1 MNKRIALIV
10 AVGVFALVG
19 ARIATGGP
27 AGLIWDDG
35 HYARPG
41 SLDDGK
47 ELRPEARISLAEA
60 NAAAQ
65 RAASGDLGRVD
76 LEHHNGRLVYTVD
89 VGDREVHVDALNGR
103 VVAITR
109 RD

>member
-1 MNKRIALIV
+1 MKKRIALIV
-10 AVGVFALVG
+10 AVGVLALVG

-35 HYARPG
+35 HHARPG

-47 ELRPEARISLAEA
+47 ELRSQARISLVEA

-65 RAASGDLGRVD
+65 RAASGDLGQVD
-76 LEHHNGRLVYTVD
+76 LEHDNGRLVYTVD
-89 VGDREVHVDALNGR
+89 IGSREVHVDATDGR
-103 VVAITR
+103 IVAINP